1 MSTANRGQDYQHWLA
16 KINQVCGQFAA
27 RPLDDNF
34 HGEIDA
40 SYAGD
45 LKVSTVTA
53 RGINLYRTRQE
64 IQRDNDAWFYTV
76 FQLAGQATIEQDGR
90 QAMLESGD
98 ITLIDA
104 SRPCSIIWQQTSRQ
118 ASLLLPR
125 SLLEQQLR
133 GSEISIATRLAK
145 SLPMV
150 QLSQRLLHESM
161 NSPELSASESKAALE
176 AIVCLLRPMLHH
188 QEAQPSRRDKQFQKI
203 MALIDESIQAEH
215 LRPEWLAS
223 ETGMSVRSLY
233 RLFAEKGLVVAQ
245 YIKNR
250 RLDLCA
256 RALQSAHD
264 DEKLAGIGYSW
275 GFSDHSHFSTAFKQ
289 RFGVSPGEYR
299 KRCR

>member
-1 MSTANRGQDYQHWLA
+1 MNTANRGQNYQHWLA

-27 RPLDDNF
+27 RPLDDHF

-53 RGINLYRTRQE
+53 RGINLYRTRHE

-133 GSEISIATRLAK
+133 AGTPESELEPEFLELLDEMDNVTREATKLLGS
-145 SLPMV
+145 
-150 QLSQRLLHESM
+150 
-161 NSPELSASESKAALE
+161 
-176 AIVCLLRPMLHH
+176 
-188 QEAQPSRRDKQFQKI
+188 
-203 MALIDESIQAEH
+203 
-215 LRPEWLAS
+215 
-223 ETGMSVRSLY
+223 
-233 RLFAEKGLVVAQ
+233 
-245 YIKNR
+245 
-250 RLDLCA
+250 
-256 RALQSAHD
+256 
-264 DEKLAGIGYSW
+264 
-275 GFSDHSHFSTAFKQ
+275 
-289 RFGVSPGEYR
+289 
-299 KRCR
+299 

>member
-1 MSTANRGQDYQHWLA
+1 MQKHYYYKGCAMSTANRGQNYQHWLA

-27 RPLDDNF
+27 RPLADNF

-53 RGINLYRTRQE
+53 CGINLYRTRQE

-233 RLFAEKGLVVAQ
+233 RLFAEKGAGGGAIYQ
-245 YIKNR
+245 ESS
-250 RLDLCA
+250 A
-256 RALQSAHD
+256 RFVRPRAA
-264 DEKLAGIGYSW
+264 
-275 GFSDHSHFSTAFKQ
+275 
-289 RFGVSPGEYR
+289 
-299 KRCR
+299 KRP

>member
-16 KINQVCGQFAA
+16 KINQLCGQFAA

-40 SYAGD
+40 SYTGD

-64 IQRDNDAWFYTV
+64 IRRDNDAWFYTV
-76 FQLAGQATIEQDGR
+76 FQLSGQATIEQDGR
-90 QAMLESGD
+90 QAMLEIGD

-125 SLLEQQLR
+125 SLLEQQLL

-145 SLPMV
+145 TLPMV
-150 QLSQRLLHESM
+150 QLSQRLLH
-161 NSPELSASESKAALE
+161 
-176 AIVCLLRPMLHH
+176 H
-188 QEAQPSRRDKQFQKI
+188 QEAQPTRRDKQFQKI

-256 RALQSAHD
+256 RALESAHD

>member
-1 MSTANRGQDYQHWLA
+1 MLDYLAANLA
-16 KINQVCGQFAA
+16 PG
-27 RPLDDNF
+27 L
-34 HGEIDA
+34 
-40 SYAGD
+40 
-45 LKVSTVTA
+45 
-53 RGINLYRTRQE
+53 
-64 IQRDNDAWFYTV
+64 
-76 FQLAGQATIEQDGR
+76 
-90 QAMLESGD
+90 
-98 ITLIDA
+98 
-104 SRPCSIIWQQTSRQ
+104 
-118 ASLLLPR
+118 LLLPR

-275 GFSDHSHFSTAFKQ
+275 GSAIIAISPPPLSSVSASRRESIASAADSYFFSHLPLRPFTY
-289 RFGVSPGEYR
+289 SPG
-299 KRCR
+299 CALATSFCPAIFAT